1 MQSATDFYDA
11 YTGTLRDTSSTR
23 FRTIHQRLDSND
35 LRALQWVFR
44 YPRPIADR
52 PVSLVKD
59 YVWIDPRSDYGA
71 FYLLPTSGLSLS
83 AYSHLNRRLRA
94 NSLNAL
100 SLTFPQL

>member
-1 MQSATDFYDA
+1 MQSSTDFYDA
-11 YTGTLRDTSSTR
+11 YTGTLRDTSGTR

-35 LRALQWVFR
+35 LRALQWVLR

-59 YVWIDPRSDYGA
+59 YVRDSYWYEYGT
-71 FYLLPTSGLSLS
+71 FYLPPTSGLSLS
-83 AYSHLNRRLRA
+83 AYSRLNRRLRA